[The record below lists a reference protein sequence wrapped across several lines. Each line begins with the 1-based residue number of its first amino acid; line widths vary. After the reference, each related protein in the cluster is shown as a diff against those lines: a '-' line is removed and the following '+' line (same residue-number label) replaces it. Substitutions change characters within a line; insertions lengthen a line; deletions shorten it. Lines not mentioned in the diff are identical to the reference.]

1 MTMATSLIL
10 LVLFL
15 DIVLGFNG
23 NSLHTRLISRQ
34 RSNIVAL
41 RDADIGKE
49 IFPMNMRNSG
59 QSSLNIRLTESTNIK
74 PAKSFEDSNEFASKI
89 RNFTSDREFA
99 SFLKST
105 AQKRSSLTQTDK
117 QQIVDEL
124 LKRIPMMSVH
134 SVSDALWSL
143 GTLKMQFR
151 LTVSGKRVFNYC
163 QHF

>member
-1 MTMATSLIL
+1 MATPITL
-10 LVLFL
+10 LLLFV

-23 NSLHTRLISRQ
+23 NNLHARLISHQ
-34 RSNIVAL
+34 RSDNLVL
-41 RDADIGKE
+41 RDTDIGKE
-49 IFPMNMRNSG
+49 VFSINMRNPG
-59 QSSLNIRLTESTNIK
+59 QSSPNIRLTGSTNFK
-74 PAKSFEDSNEFASKI
+74 PVKSSEDSNQFASKI
-89 RNFTSDREFA
+89 RNFTSEREFA

-151 LTVSGKRVFNYC
+151 LTVSGKSILNYH
-163 QHF
+163 QYL